1 MELRQKLL
9 DYIVESRL
17 EFIFDHDAEEFIKN
31 LLLNGSDETPFEELT
46 DEELEALYYD
56 ITDGKD
62 CGGIYSDEW
71 ANGPSEYD
79 LGYGEEFPN
88 E

>member
-17 EFIFDHDAEEFIKN
+17 EFIFDHDPEEFIKN

-46 DEELEALYYD
+46 DEELEVLYHD
-56 ITDGKD
+56 ITNGEDW
-62 CGGIYSDEW
+62 GGIYSDEFG
-71 ANGPSEYD
+71 GPSEYD

>member
-9 DYIVESRL
+9 GYIVETEMDL
-17 EFIFDHDAEEFIKN
+17 IFDNDAEVFIKN
-31 LLLNGSDETPFEELT
+31 LLLNGTDRTPLENLT
-46 DEELEALYYD
+46 DEELEALYHD
-56 ITDGKD
+56 MTNGEDWAD
-62 CGGIYSDEW
+62 IYSDEW
-71 ANGPSEYD
+71 EHPSEYD

>member
-9 DYIVESRL
+9 DYIVETEMDL
-17 EFIFDHDAEEFIKN
+17 IFDNDAEVFIKN
-31 LLLNGSDETPFEELT
+31 LLLNGTDITPLENLT
-46 DEELEALYYD
+46 DEELEVLYHDMTNGEDWGD
-56 ITDGKD
+56 I
-62 CGGIYSDEW
+62 YNSEY
-71 ANGPSEYD
+71 PSEYE

>member
-9 DYIVESRL
+9 DYIVATEL
-17 EFIFDHDAEEFIKN
+17 DLIFDNDAEVFIKN
-31 LLLNGSDETPFEELT
+31 LLLNGTDRTPLENLT
-46 DEELEALYYD
+46 DEELEALYHD
-56 ITDGKD
+56 MTNGEDWAD
-62 CGGIYSDEW
+62 IYSEEH
-71 ANGPSEYD
+71 PSEYE

>member
-1 MELRQKLL
+1 MEHRQKLL

-17 EFIFDHDAEEFIKN
+17 EFIFDHDPEEFIKN

-46 DEELEALYYD
+46 DEELEVLYHD
-56 ITDGKD
+56 ITNGEDW
-62 CGGIYSDEW
+62 GGIYGDEW
-71 ANGPSEYD
+71 EHPSEYD